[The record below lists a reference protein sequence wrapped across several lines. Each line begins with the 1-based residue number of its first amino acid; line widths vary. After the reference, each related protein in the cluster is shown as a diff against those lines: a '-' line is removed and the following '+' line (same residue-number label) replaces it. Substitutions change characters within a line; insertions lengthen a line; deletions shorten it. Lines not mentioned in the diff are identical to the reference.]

1 MTDYHCNT
9 TSYTYTD
16 TGQLSTLT
24 APGSRTWDY
33 DYNALGQPTQVTLP
47 NGMYTTYGY
56 DARNRMTQIHH
67 HTDATTTALR
77 LDYALDA
84 GGNITGVSEY
94 QGTDPLTTPLTTWA
108 YGYDGRGRLTNA
120 VRSDGDQSI
129 SATYTYA
136 YDAGDNM
143 LSKSEPFLD
152 DFEDLNCNDW
162 GAGGGWSAS
171 GGVMSETA
179 SAQTSFYRNNTDP
192 DFDLRLRYKTSD
204 TASGCYGTVTLRD
217 VSAGNMLIL
226 ALQTNGIKLMKQE
239 GGVYSQLVFNGAAT
253 AAANTWYDLRVLCDG
268 GTVTVWRGTNGGA
281 MEQVLTTSTAPF
293 SSTTKLSFASGPN
306 STFSYD
312 DIRVIGSSLSN
323 IGTTFACNAGNE
335 LTSQT
340 QNNVTTNFAY
350 DAWGRMTTKSRGNY
364 TATYAWGQGEKLT
377 AVTSNFPGE
386 GNAIFN
392 YGANGTRR
400 TVNSGTFT
408 KFRWDTAWNVINV
421 DSADGVLKTMI
432 LPGLANVEGPNPS
445 TGLPSF
451 EVSDRLG
458 SLRVMFSTDKV
469 QTASSEYDPYGE
481 KYSQLG
487 TVRRRFAGSDWDGGA
502 SAYVAPYR
510 YYSSE
515 TGRWLS
521 RDPIG
526 LQGGLNA
533 HQYVGGNPVSRIDP
547 LGLDYLTFDGCTL
560 TWVSE
565 KMDIIYVGGRPRLR
579 PFTSNRR
586 SWPANSGM
594 PGSYLPLPPGTYHTS
609 PSDYTLHND
618 SVAWGPFSYRL
629 HWSLWT
635 KFLGEWGAG
644 RTGGFHIHGGTEPGT
659 QGCIEFAC
667 YDESQSS
674 LCEFDKMMKDYGR
687 RIDLQVTNDCKR

>member
-340 QNNVTTNFAY
+340 QNNVTTNFTY
-350 DAWGRMTTKSRGNY
+350 DAWGRMATKSRGNY
-364 TATYAWGQGEKLT
+364 SATYAWGQGDKLT
-377 AVTSNFPGE
+377 AVTTNFPGE
-386 GNAIFN
+386 GNVTYT
-392 YGANGTRR
+392 YGADGKRR
-400 TVNSGTFT
+400 TRN
-408 KFRWDTAWNVINV
+408 
-421 DSADGVLKTMI
+421 DGVVTNYRLD
-432 LPGLANVEGPNPS
+432 LGWGVVNEEVAGALSLSVVPGLAEIAGPDPS
-445 TGLPSF
+445 TGTIRYAM
-451 EVSDRLG
+451 SDLLG
-458 SLRVMFSTDKV
+458 SLRALYASDKSL
-469 QTASSEYDPYGE
+469 QGNNEYTPYGE
-481 KYSQLG
+481 DFLQAG
-487 TVRRRFAGSDWDGGA
+487 VRSTRKFTGLDWDED
-502 SAYVAPYR
+502 SNLYFAPVR
-510 YYSSE
+510 YLDTRLARW
-515 TGRWLS
+515 TG
-521 RDPIG
+521 RDPITPNG
-526 LQGGLNA
+526 VPNLYTYTVDNPIMYTDPSGAIIVLGDDSPEDNA
-533 HQYVGGNPVSRIDP
+533 RIQNALDLLKRWTSARSRILEIEKSSCVVKIIITP
-547 LGLDYLTFDGCTL
+547 SPRSSSTPSCRGNSGTAEVRWQPNEEGYESELKLAHELYHVCLSVQGREQQEAYLTAHIPNHPMPSAEFVDYQNR
-560 TWVSE
+560 VE
-565 KMDIIYVGGRPRLR
+565 KQLRERRHRSNNYHRL
-579 PFTSNRR
+579 PKG
-586 SWPANSGM
+586 PK
-594 PGSYLPLPPGTYHTS
+594 
-609 PSDYTLHND
+609 D
-618 SVAWGPFSYRL
+618 S
-629 HWSLWT
+629 
-635 KFLGEWGAG
+635 
-644 RTGGFHIHGGTEPGT
+644 
-659 QGCIEFAC
+659 
-667 YDESQSS
+667 
-674 LCEFDKMMKDYGR
+674 
-687 RIDLQVTNDCKR
+687 